1 MEFLVLVAV
10 FLCTC
15 AVIHYRRFLG
25 RPKLLPWLSS
35 LLPAAASPEL
45 VEKQQAAEEEEE
57 DDDGDSSIEDDG
69 ERELERI
76 FSTFDKDGDGFITAG
91 ELEESLRRLGLAVTA
106 EETAAMVDRVD
117 ANGDGLIDLQ
127 EFRQLCAEMMLQ
139 GEAAAGEDDENLRE
153 AFGVFD
159 GNGDGL
165 ITAEELAKAL
175 TSLGMKQGAM
185 LDDCREMIK
194 KVDRDGDG
202 KVDFGEFTKMMKTK
216 GGKKLF

>member
-1 MEFLVLVAV
+1 MEFLVLLAV

-35 LLPAAASPEL
+35 LLPSAASPGL
-45 VEKQQAAEEEEE
+45 EKPEADEEE
-57 DDDGDSSIEDDG
+57 DDEGDSSVEDG
-69 ERELERI
+69 EHELERI

-91 ELEESLRRLGLAVTA
+91 ELEESLRRLGLAVTS
-106 EETAAMVDRVD
+106 EETAALVDRVD

-127 EFRQLCAEMMLQ
+127 EFRQLCTEMMLQ
-139 GEAAAGEDDENLRE
+139 GEVAVGEDDENLRE

-175 TSLGMKQGAM
+175 TSLGMKQGAK
-185 LDDCREMIK
+185 LEDCREMIK
-194 KVDRDGDG
+194 RVDRDGDG

-216 GGKKLF
+216 GGGKKLF